1 MTASVTKQ
9 TVTRLIKDIKQV
21 LEYTTDNPTIMYK
34 HDETNMLIGYAFIV
48 GPSSTPY
55 QYGNYF
61 FQFNFPTNY
70 PFSPPTVRY
79 LTNDGLTRFHPNF
92 YKNGVCCLSILNTW
106 KGPQWTSCQTIL
118 SVLLTISSLFQNDP
132 LLLEPGIKEPNPDIS
147 KFNDI
152 IYYQNLHFCIYKVL
166 SFVLKNE
173 YNSYSSL
180 DCVLDRFKEEIKQHF
195 FTNASTILS
204 LIQVKTRS
212 VSNQT
217 CVYTSIYC
225 MRAFTNYE
233 HLHTRLSNLVAQN
246 NTQHV

>member
-1 MTASVTKQ
+1 MATSVSKHM
-9 TVTRLIKDIKQV
+9 VTRLIKDIKQV
-21 LEYTTDNPTIMYK
+21 MEYTAEFPSIMYK
-34 HDETNMLIGYAFIV
+34 HDDTNMLLGYAFIV
-48 GPSSTPY
+48 GPHSTPY

-61 FQFNFPTNY
+61 FQFSFPPNY

-132 LLLEPGIKEPNPDIS
+132 LLLEPGIKETNPEIS

-152 IYYQNLHFCIYKVL
+152 IYYQNLNFCVYKIMN
-166 SFVLKNE
+166 FVLKND

-180 DCVLDRFKEEIKQHF
+180 DCVLDRFRDELKHHF
-195 FTNASTILS
+195 FINLSTILS
-204 LIQVKTRS
+204 IIQEKATSDSNRAF
-212 VSNQT
+212 VS
-217 CVYTSIYC
+217 TSIYC
-225 MRAFTNYE
+225 MRAFTNYDT
-233 HLHTRLSNLVAQN
+233 LHTHMTKLV
-246 NTQHV
+246 TQAND